1 MFLYT
6 KQKQEILSQIKNKK
20 QKLII
25 KNKKYLIN
33 KTLKNLLEFNDFF
46 SLILFFFS
54 SITSPCDKDQNLI
67 ILSITNE
74 IIFEYTI

>member
-6 KQKQEILSQIKNKK
+6 KQKQEILNHIKNKK

-25 KNKKYLIN
+25 KNKTYLIN

-46 SLILFFFS
+46 SLFLFFFS
-54 SITSPCDKDQNLI
+54 SITSPCDKDKNLI

-74 IIFEYTI
+74 ITFEYII